1 MLRILV
7 LGAGA
12 GGGFPQWNCGCA
24 QCRRARAG
32 DPAAPVRT
40 QSSIAVSA
48 DGLRWTLINASPDL
62 GRQLLDR
69 PTLHP
74 VSDTRHSPISAVVV
88 TNADVDHVAGLL
100 TLREGHPFPLYATTR
115 VHGILGANAIFNV
128 LNRDIVDRRPLAVD
142 TPEPLTDANGE
153 GLGFTV
159 ELFPVPGKIA
169 LWLEDP
175 TKPGFGSVP
184 EDTVGVKV
192 TEVLPGGEEG
202 AHFYY
207 IPGCAALPPDLAAR
221 LDGAALVLFDG
232 TTYTDDE
239 MAAHKV
245 GTKTAGRMGHMAMSG
260 PEGSLAAFAKLDVG
274 RKVYIHI
281 NNTNPV
287 LVADTAERR
296 AVEEAGWDVAFD
308 GMEIAL

>member
-12 GGGFPQWNCGCA
+12 GGGVPQWNCGCP

-32 DPAAPVRT
+32 DPAIPVRT

-48 DGLRWTLINASPDL
+48 DGQRWTLVNASPDL
-62 GRQLLDR
+62 GRQLLDQ
-69 PTLHP
+69 PALHP
-74 VSDTRHSPISAVVV
+74 KTDTRHSPIAAVVL

-100 TLREGHPFPLYATTR
+100 TLREGHAFPLYATMR
-115 VHGILGANAIFNV
+115 VHDILGANAIFNV
-128 LNRDIVDRRPLAVD
+128 LNRDIVNRRSLVVEMPQ
-142 TPEPLTDANGE
+142 PLTDADGE
-153 GLGFTV
+153 GLGIAV

-169 LWLEDP
+169 LWLEDA

-184 EDTVGVKV
+184 EDTVGVRV
-192 TEVLPGGEEG
+192 SEMLPGGG
-202 AHFYY
+202 HGSHFYY
-207 IPGCAALPPDLAAR
+207 IPGCAALPPELAAR
-221 LDGAALVLFDG
+221 LEGAPLVLFDG

-245 GTKTAGRMGHMAMSG
+245 GTKTATRMGHMAMSG
-260 PEGSLAAFAKLDVG
+260 PDGSLAAFAPLNVG

-287 LVADTAERR
+287 LAADTVERR
-296 AVEEAGWDVAFD
+296 AVEEAGWEVAFD
-308 GMEIAL
+308 GMEIVL

>member
-48 DGLRWTLINASPDL
+48 DGQRWVLVNASPDL

-69 PTLHP
+69 TALHP
-74 VSDTRHSPISAVVV
+74 VGGLRHSPVAAVVV

-100 TLREGHPFPLYATTR
+100 TLRESHAFPLYATRR
-115 VHGILGANAIFNV
+115 VHDILAANAIFNV
-128 LNRDIVDRRPLAVD
+128 LNPEYVARRPLAPHE
-142 TPEPLTDANGE
+142 PEPLADAAGDAL
-153 GLGFTV
+153 GLSV

-184 EDTVGVKV
+184 EDTVGVKI
-192 TEVLPGGEEG
+192 TETATGRHV
-202 AHFYY
+202 FY
-207 IPGCAALPPDLAAR
+207 IPGCASLPPDLGR
-221 LDGAALVLFDG
+221 RIDGAPLVLFDG
-232 TTYTDDE
+232 TTFTDDE

-245 GTKTAGRMGHMAMSG
+245 GTKTAARMGHMAMSG
-260 PEGSLAAFAKLDVG
+260 PDGSLTAFAPLRID

-287 LVADTAERR
+287 LVADTAARR
-296 AVEEAGWDVAFD
+296 VVEEAGWEVAYD
-308 GMEIAL
+308 GMEIVL

>member
-48 DGLRWTLINASPDL
+48 DGQRWVLVNASPDL

-69 PTLHP
+69 KALHP
-74 VSDTRHSPISAVVV
+74 VGGLRHSPVAAVVV

-100 TLREGHPFPLYATTR
+100 TLRESHAFPLYATRR
-115 VHGILGANAIFNV
+115 VHGILAANAIFNV
-128 LNRDIVDRRPLAVD
+128 LNPEHVARRPLAPHE
-142 TPEPLTDANGE
+142 PEPLADAAGDDL
-153 GLGFTV
+153 GLSV

-184 EDTVGVKV
+184 EDTVGVKI
-192 TEVLPGGEEG
+192 TETATGRHV
-202 AHFYY
+202 FY
-207 IPGCAALPPDLAAR
+207 IPGCAALPPDLGR
-221 LDGAALVLFDG
+221 RIDGAPLVLFDG
-232 TTYTDDE
+232 TTFTDDE

-245 GTKTAGRMGHMAMSG
+245 GTKTAARMGHMAMSG
-260 PEGSLAAFAKLDVG
+260 PDGSLTAFAPLRID

-287 LVADTAERR
+287 LVADTAARR
-296 AVEEAGWDVAFD
+296 VVEEAGWEVAYD
-308 GMEIAL
+308 GMEIVL

>member
-48 DGLRWTLINASPDL
+48 DGQRWVLVNASPDL

-69 PTLHP
+69 KALHP
-74 VSDTRHSPISAVVV
+74 VGGLRHSPVAAAVV

-100 TLREGHPFPLYATTR
+100 TLRESHAFPLYATRR
-115 VHGILGANAIFNV
+115 VHDILAANAIFNV
-128 LNRDIVDRRPLAVD
+128 LNPEYVARRPLAPHE
-142 TPEPLTDANGE
+142 PEPLADAAGDSL
-153 GLGFTV
+153 GLSV

-184 EDTVGVKV
+184 EDTVGVKI
-192 TEVLPGGEEG
+192 TETATGRHV
-202 AHFYY
+202 FY
-207 IPGCAALPPDLAAR
+207 IPGCASLPPELAR
-221 LDGAALVLFDG
+221 RIDGAPLVLFDG
-232 TTYTDDE
+232 TTFTDDE

-245 GTKTAGRMGHMAMSG
+245 GTKTAARMGHMAMSG
-260 PEGSLAAFAKLDVG
+260 PDGSLTAFAPLRID

-287 LVADTAERR
+287 LVADTAARR
-296 AVEEAGWDVAFD
+296 VVEEAGWEVAYD
-308 GMEIAL
+308 GMEIVL

>member
-48 DGLRWTLINASPDL
+48 DGQRWVLVNASPDL

-69 PTLHP
+69 TALHP
-74 VSDTRHSPISAVVV
+74 VGGLRHSPVAAVVV

-100 TLREGHPFPLYATTR
+100 TLRESHAFPLYATRR
-115 VHGILGANAIFNV
+115 VHDILGANAIFNV
-128 LNRDIVDRRPLAVD
+128 LNPEYVARRPLAPHE
-142 TPEPLTDANGE
+142 PEPLADATGDSL
-153 GLGFTV
+153 GLSV

-184 EDTVGVKV
+184 EDTVGVKI
-192 TEVLPGGEEG
+192 TETATGRHV
-202 AHFYY
+202 FY
-207 IPGCAALPPDLAAR
+207 IPGCASLPPDLGR
-221 LDGAALVLFDG
+221 RIDGAPLVLFDG
-232 TTYTDDE
+232 TTFTDDE

-245 GTKTAGRMGHMAMSG
+245 GTKTAARMGHMAMSG
-260 PEGSLAAFAKLDVG
+260 PDGSLTAFAPLRID

-287 LVADTAERR
+287 LVADTAARR
-296 AVEEAGWDVAFD
+296 VVEEAGWEVAYD
-308 GMEIAL
+308 GMEIVL